1 MDQNNSSL
9 ADRIGDTVEKFMSAL
24 PEDEAQ
30 TVAGS
35 FEKLYASQVAE
46 TALTVGDIA
55 PDFTLPNVT
64 GQPVSLYEVL
74 KRGPVVVSFYRGG
87 WCPFCNLELH
97 ALQLR
102 LPEIRAL
109 GATLI
114 GISPETPDMAMAAID
129 EHQLEFEVLSDLG
142 NKTARQYGL
151 LFTVYEEMRPLYL
164 KWGLDVP
171 ASNGDDSW
179 ELPVPAT
186 YVIDSNAVIRAA
198 HTDKDYTR
206 RMEPEQ
212 VVATLRD
219 LEA

>member
-9 ADRIGDTVEKFMSAL
+9 ADRIGETVENFMSAL

-102 LPEIRAL
+102 
-109 GATLI
+109 
-114 GISPETPDMAMAAID
+114 
-129 EHQLEFEVLSDLG
+129 
-142 NKTARQYGL
+142 
-151 LFTVYEEMRPLYL
+151 
-164 KWGLDVP
+164 
-171 ASNGDDSW
+171 
-179 ELPVPAT
+179 
-186 YVIDSNAVIRAA
+186 
-198 HTDKDYTR
+198 
-206 RMEPEQ
+206 
-212 VVATLRD
+212 
-219 LEA
+219 